1 MEKKKSFNLRV
12 DPKLISELKIQS
24 IRENRPITAIAE
36 ELFREYLRKAKTK
49 K

>member
-12 DPKLISELKIQS
+12 EPELISSMKIQA
-24 IRENRPITAIAE
+24 IKENRTITEIAA
-36 ELFREYLRKAKTK
+36 ELFREYLRKAKK

>member
-12 DPKLISELKIQS
+12 EPELISAMKIQA
-24 IRENRPITAIAE
+24 IKENRTITEIAA
-36 ELFREYLRKAKTK
+36 ELFREYLRKAKK